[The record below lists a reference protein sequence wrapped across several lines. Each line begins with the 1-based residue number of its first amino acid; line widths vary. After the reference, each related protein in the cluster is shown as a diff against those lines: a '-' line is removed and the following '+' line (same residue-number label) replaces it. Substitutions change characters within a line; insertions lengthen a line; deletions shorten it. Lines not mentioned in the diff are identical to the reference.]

1 MIDGKS
7 GNIKFDFFFD
17 DAFGTA
23 STRTT
28 HRTKPRLHVMLWW
41 RSRNLRAS
49 ISRQSIRGPNLRV
62 RRGLRS
68 ASARTTEPSAD
79 YNRYVANKRLNDLFS
94 LVGQIVKNTNSKKEN
109 QGVTGT
115 RTQRRSRPQI

>member
-1 MIDGKS
+1 MVAFKKPESKYQSTIDKRTQLTGKA
-7 GNIKFDFFFD
+7 GPEKRKRED
-17 DAFGTA
+17 DN
-23 STRTT
+23 S
-28 HRTKPRLHVMLWW
+28 
-41 RSRNLRAS
+41 
-49 ISRQSIRGPNLRV
+49 
-62 RRGLRS
+62 
-68 ASARTTEPSAD
+68 EPSAD